1 MRAGWIRIITLSSLV
16 IWAVQNKNYLN
27 SSWKMN
33 GNLKTPHLDHPCYFK
48 GCCQSVY
55 CNFLFLTPAALPD
68 TSLFSCDEDNFFLQ
82 VSPFFPFFTSYWSV
96 FKDHN
101 LLWRN
106 PCAHSNICCCLSLE
120 ITIICRYY
128 YSEGTPS
135 CCSSPQLSNSYLR
148 SLFLRYCAN
157 QLLALLF
164 ITSFL
169 SILL

>member
-1 MRAGWIRIITLSSLV
+1 
-16 IWAVQNKNYLN
+16 
-27 SSWKMN
+27 MN

-82 VSPFFPFFTSYWSV
+82 VSPFFPSSLAIEV
-96 FKDHN
+96 FSK
-101 LLWRN
+101 
-106 PCAHSNICCCLSLE
+106 
-120 ITIICRYY
+120 TIIFYDETLAPIPIFAVAFLLRLLLFAGTTI
-128 YSEGTPS
+128 SEGTPS
-135 CCSSPQLSNSYLR
+135 CCSYPPLSNSYLS

>member
-1 MRAGWIRIITLSSLV
+1 MCGSPLFFESPKFFSYATMRAGWIRIITLSSLV

-82 VSPFFPFFTSYWSV
+82 VSPFFPSSLAIEV
-96 FKDHN
+96 FSK
-101 LLWRN
+101 
-106 PCAHSNICCCLSLE
+106 
-120 ITIICRYY
+120 TIIFYD
-128 YSEGTPS
+128 ETLAPI
-135 CCSSPQLSNSYLR
+135 PIFAVAFLLR
-148 SLFLRYCAN
+148 L
-157 QLLALLF
+157 LLF
-164 ITSFL
+164 AGTTIQKERPLVVLLL
-169 SILL
+169 SWVIAT